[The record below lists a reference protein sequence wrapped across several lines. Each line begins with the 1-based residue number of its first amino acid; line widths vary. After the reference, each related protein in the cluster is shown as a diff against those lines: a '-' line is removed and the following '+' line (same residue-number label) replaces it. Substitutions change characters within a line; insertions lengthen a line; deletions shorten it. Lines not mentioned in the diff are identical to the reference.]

1 MQIRTRK
8 NTLTLIRIKYDP
20 TIKRGRS
27 TCLGSLP
34 KSAESIP
41 PDLDAKLTERERAEL
56 NAVLAGYRAERELQ
70 LQEIAGRMLPLT
82 IHRAALWY
90 ERQQRSTELTRLAQ
104 TSRDRFSE
112 LLAAM
117 VRAGVGRTRNRK
129 KKSSD
134 AE

>member
-20 TIKRGRS
+20 AIKRGRS

-34 KSAESIP
+34 KAAESIP
-41 PDLDAKLTERERAEL
+41 PDLDAKLTEKERAEL
-56 NAVLAGYRAERELQ
+56 NAVLAGHRAERELQ
-70 LQEIAGRMLPLT
+70 LQEIAARMLPLT
-82 IHRAALWY
+82 ITRAARWY
-90 ERQQRSTELTRLAQ
+90 ERQGRSTELARLAQ

-117 VRAGVGRTRNRK
+117 VRAGVGRTRNRR
-129 KKSSD
+129 KKSPVTQ
-134 AE
+134 

>member
-8 NTLTLIRIKYDP
+8 KTLTLIRIKYDP
-20 TIKRGRS
+20 IIKRGRS

-41 PDLDAKLTERERAEL
+41 PELDAKLTDRERAEL

-70 LQEIAGRMLPLT
+70 LQEIAARMLPLT

-90 ERQQRSTELTRLAQ
+90 ESQQRSTELARLAQ

-117 VRAGVGRTRNRK
+117 VRAGVGRTRNRR
-129 KKSSD
+129 KKSPV
-134 AE
+134 AQ

>member
-41 PDLDAKLTERERAEL
+41 PDVDAKLTEKERAKL
-56 NAVLAGYRAERELQ
+56 NAVLAGHRATREIE
-70 LQEIAGRMLPLT
+70 LQEIAARMLPLT

-90 ERQQRSTELTRLAQ
+90 ERQQRSTELVRLAQ

-117 VRAGVGRTRNRK
+117 VRAGVGRTRNRRK
-129 KKSSD
+129 RSSV

>member
-41 PDLDAKLTERERAEL
+41 PELDAKLTDRERAEL

-70 LQEIAGRMLPLT
+70 LQDIAARMLPLT

-90 ERQQRSTELTRLAQ
+90 ESQQRSTELARLAQ

-117 VRAGVGRTRNRK
+117 VRAGVGRTRNRR
-129 KKSSD
+129 KKSSV

>member
-41 PDLDAKLTERERAEL
+41 PELDAKLTDRERAEL

-70 LQEIAGRMLPLT
+70 LQDIAARMLPLT

-90 ERQQRSTELTRLAQ
+90 ESQQRSTELARLAQ

-117 VRAGVGRTRNRK
+117 VRAGVGRTRNRR
-129 KKSSD
+129 KKSPV
-134 AE
+134 AQ

>member
-41 PDLDAKLTERERAEL
+41 PELDAKLTDRERAEL

-70 LQEIAGRMLPLT
+70 LQEIAARMLPLT

-90 ERQQRSTELTRLAQ
+90 ESQQRSTELARLAQ

-117 VRAGVGRTRNRK
+117 VRAGVGRTRNRR
-129 KKSSD
+129 KKSPV
-134 AE
+134 AQ

>member
-41 PDLDAKLTERERAEL
+41 PELDAKLTERERAEL
-56 NAVLAGYRAERELQ
+56 NAVLAGHKAERELQ

-90 ERQQRSTELTRLAQ
+90 ERQQRSTELARLAQ

-117 VRAGVGRTRNRK
+117 VRAGVGRTRNRR
-129 KKSSD
+129 KKSST
-134 AE
+134 AQ